1 VEIAMPV
8 PKRKLSRSRR
18 DMRSANKGLT
28 PQSFGTCATD
38 ACGEPTL
45 PHEVCMKC
53 GFYRGK
59 KVIATKMDRDVKR
72 TDVRAQITA
81 KQAAS
86 QVEGDQK

>member
-1 VEIAMPV
+1 MEIAMPV

-18 DMRSANKGLT
+18 DMRNANKGLK
-28 PQSFGTCATD
+28 PQSFGLCPTEG
-38 ACGEPTL
+38 CGAPTL
-45 PHEVCMKC
+45 SHEVCVTC

-59 KVIATKMDRDVKR
+59 KVMTTKMDRQTKR
-72 TDVRAQITA
+72 DDVRAQVTA